1 MSGDDPREIIGRGAD
16 AWNDWRK
23 SNPEKVSQGVRLF
36 SLARKNLGGADLRD
50 LNLSYGNH
58 TLAKLSGADLRN
70 ANLAG
75 ANVNLADLSRTDLRG
90 AKLDTTNLYG
100 ANLSGADLSGADL
113 GFANL
118 SKADLRGTTMIGT
131 NLSGAVLVGTNLE
144 GANLEGCRIYGI
156 SVWGVQLE
164 RTKQKDLV
172 ITPSG
177 EPTITVDDLE
187 VAQFIYLL
195 LNHKKLRDVINTI
208 TARGVLIL
216 GRFGG
221 GGLGVLQAIAGKLR
235 EMKYLPIIF
244 DFDKPSG
251 KNYTETVQ
259 TLVGLSRF
267 VIVDLSGPSVP
278 QELYATVPHFKIPFV
293 PIIEEGRKTY
303 SMATDI
309 LEYPWVLRPPVT
321 FASTEELIELM
332 PTRVVAPA
340 EERHKERQ
348 KLLEQLFNQ
357 P

>member
-1 MSGDDPREIIGRGAD
+1 MSDDDPRKIIERGAD
-16 AWNDWRK
+16 AWNEWRK
-23 SNPEKVSQGVRLF
+23 SNPEKVSRDVRLY
-36 SLARKNLGGADLRD
+36 SLARKHLGGADLRD

-75 ANVNLADLSRTDLRG
+75 ANVNFADLSRTDLRG

-100 ANLSGADLSGADL
+100 SNLSGADLSGADL
-113 GFANL
+113 SLANL
-118 SKADLRGTTMIGT
+118 SKADLRGATMIGT
-131 NLSGAVLVGTNLE
+131 NLSGAVLVETNLE
-144 GANLEGCRIYGI
+144 DANLEGCRIYGI

-164 RTKQKDLV
+164 RAKQKGLV
-172 ITPSG
+172 ITPPG
-177 EPTITVDDLE
+177 EPAITLDDLE
-187 VAQFIYLL
+187 VAQIIYLL
-195 LNHKKLRDVINTI
+195 LNYKKLRDVINTI
-208 TARGVLIL
+208 AAKGVLIL
-216 GRFGG
+216 GRFSG

-235 EMKYLPIIF
+235 EMNYLPIIF
-244 DFDKPSG
+244 DFDRPSG
-251 KNYTETVQ
+251 KNYTETVK

-309 LEYPWVLRPPVT
+309 FEYPWVLRPPVT

-340 EERHKERQ
+340 EESHKERQ
-348 KLLEQLFNQ
+348 KLLEELFNQ